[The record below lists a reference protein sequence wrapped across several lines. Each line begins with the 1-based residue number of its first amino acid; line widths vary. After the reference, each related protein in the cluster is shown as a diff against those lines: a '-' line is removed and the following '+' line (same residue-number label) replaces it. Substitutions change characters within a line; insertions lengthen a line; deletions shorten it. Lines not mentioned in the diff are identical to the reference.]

1 MTIKISELPSLESAD
16 LISTPTT
23 VIPLVANTGVENTT
37 YNTTIA
43 NIKSYVE
50 NGNFEPT
57 GNITVGTIT
66 VTDDALISGNL
77 NVSGNLNITGANNLA
92 VTDNVVEVHVA
103 NTANVAEPWT
113 YDDGKGIGLRF
124 HWYGSQDENAA
135 LVFASS
141 TRTLEWYDTGATD
154 ANVLTGTTYG
164 RIKAGNL
171 IIVNTTPTTGNATGS
186 LQTYGGMS
194 ATGNIWSGGNVTLTG
209 NVNATRS
216 VYGNNVIATYDIRST
231 TSNTSGATQVG
242 SLRSNSFATI
252 STTLVTGGTATLNAV
267 NVNGA
272 ATVGTTLTT
281 TGTATVNVLA
291 SNGNVSGTGASF
303 SGVGQF
309 RAGIQGTA
317 IGNVATGSGKFSTL
331 QATSFATFDGT
342 ADFNS
347 TVTIDG
353 TLTTNAIVPFGNAN
367 VDIGS
372 VSNQF
377 ANVYAFSTRALYADL
392 AEKYIADADYGPGTV
407 VVFGGEQEITITEIP
422 GDTRVAGAI
431 STEPAYV
438 MNSGSTGLEVAL
450 RGKVPVKVIG
460 TVYKGDLLVTSA
472 EQGYAC
478 AIRNYPAS
486 SPNAVFAKSL
496 ETNTDQEPRT
506 IWVVIV

>member
-16 LISTPTT
+16 LNTTPTT

-43 NIKSYVE
+43 NIKTYVE
-50 NGNFEPT
+50 TGNFNPT
-57 GNITVGTIT
+57 GNITVSALT

-77 NVSGNLNITGANNLA
+77 IVSGNLNITGANNLA

-113 YDDGKGIGLRF
+113 YDDGKGIGIRF

-135 LVFASS
+135 LVLNAT
-141 TRTLEWYDTGATD
+141 TRALEWYDTGATD
-154 ANVLTGTTYG
+154 ANVLTGTSYG
-164 RIKAGNL
+164 MIKAGNL
-171 IIVNTTPTTGNATGS
+171 IIANTTPATGNATGS

-194 ATGNIWSGGNVTLTG
+194 ATGNIWSGGNVTLSG

-216 VYGNNVIATYDIRST
+216 VYANNMIVTYDIRST

-242 SLRSNSFATI
+242 SLRSNSFATV

-267 NVNGA
+267 SVNGA

-281 TGTATVNVLA
+281 AGTATVNALA

-309 RAGIQGTA
+309 RSGIQGTA
-317 IGNVATGSGKFSTL
+317 IGNVAASTGKFSTL
-331 QATSFATFDGT
+331 QTTSTATFSSFANFD
-342 ADFNS
+342 S
-347 TVTIDG
+347 TVSIDG
-353 TLTTNAIVPFGNAN
+353 ILTCNQITPFGNAN
-367 VDIGS
+367 VDIGT

-377 ANVYAFSTRALYADL
+377 ANVYAYSTRAVYADL
-392 AEKYIADADYGPGTV
+392 AEKYIPDSDYAPGTV
-407 VVFGGEQEITITEIP
+407 VIFGGEQEITTTEIP

-431 STEPAYV
+431 STQPAYI

-450 RGKVPVKVIG
+450 RGKVPVKVKG
-460 TVYKGDLLVTSA
+460 AVSKGDLLVTSSEA
-472 EQGYAC
+472 GYAC
-478 AIRNYPAS
+478 SIIHYPNS

-496 ETNTDQEPRT
+496 ETDTGSGLRT
-506 IWVVIV
+506 IWAVIV